1 MIEWRGVPANE
12 QRIEIPI
19 TGDLA
24 VDDATKKRIEH
35 LEQALQRIIALY
47 DDEKSTQEMSA
58 AMYEAKCIAVWA
70 MQK

>member
-1 MIEWRGVPANE
+1 MS
-12 QRIEIPI
+12 IPI
-19 TGDLA
+19 TGVSI

-70 MQK
+70 LQK